1 MILKSKS
8 VTIRAAVITG
18 LFTIVAVIITFL
30 LSITPQILNSL
41 KKSTSPDEQ
50 AKQIVFSYFNNKKI
64 EINKLEF
71 CDLFGDGQ
79 KKEFYVV
86 FSNAYTDNVAVFTLR
101 NNTYENIFYRK
112 NKGGESLDGYHITN
126 NKKTIFIFT
135 SNIGSGNFL
144 DVNIYEYD
152 GIGKLRLVHNEREI
166 FGGQVYIANNRIY
179 ITGNNHR
186 YELKRI
192 DKDFKLIRYKERIT
206 HENGSGT
213 HVLSYASKNKKLL
226 IMFDGKPIEFN
237 ASKEND
243 YQESKSQITINDD
256 EQIIIDD
263 NIFDQPPQRIRLL
276 TEGEVFSYSHGFF
289 YTLKPKSKGK
299 AYLHISHN
307 YDIWYDI
314 DVIVK

>member
-8 VTIRAAVITG
+8 VTIKAAVIAG
-18 LFTIVAVIITFL
+18 LFTIVAVIVGFL

-41 KKSTSPDEQ
+41 KKPTSPDEQ

-71 CDLFGDGQ
+71 CDFFGDGQ

-86 FSNAYTDNVAVFTLR
+86 FSIAYIDNIAVFTLR
-101 NNTYENIFYRK
+101 NSTYENIFHRK
-112 NKGGESLDGYHITN
+112 SEGGESLYGYHVTN
-126 NKKTIFIFT
+126 NKKTFFIFT
-135 SNIGSGNFL
+135 SNSGTGNFL
-144 DVNIYEYD
+144 VVNIYEYD
-152 GIGKLRLVHNEREI
+152 GIGKLRLVHNERDI

-179 ITGNNHR
+179 ISGNNHR

-192 DKDFKLIRYKERIT
+192 GKDFKLIRYKERIT

-213 HVLSYASKNKKLL
+213 HILSYALKNKKLL
-226 IMFDGKPIEFN
+226 IMLDGEPIEFN
-237 ASKEND
+237 ANKEND
-243 YQESKSQITINDD
+243 NQESKNPITINDD
-256 EQIIIDD
+256 EQIIVDD
-263 NIFDQPPQRIRLL
+263 NIFDKPPQQIRLL
-276 TEGEVFSYSHGFF
+276 TEGKVFSYNPGFF

-307 YDIWYDI
+307 YNIWYDI